1 MKIHLF
7 LRIILT
13 NNSNNFKILIVI
25 DYIFLENSKEG
36 IIMANIQ
43 QVAQKAG
50 VSVATVSRVLNNAQS
65 VSPETRR
72 KVENAIK
79 DLNYEPSMLG
89 RNLRNS
95 ESRLLLVLLPSI
107 SNPFYSDI
115 INGIQDTAIANN
127 YNILL
132 CETDS
137 KPERENIY
145 FNMVKNKLADGVI
158 SMDPTVNKK
167 KLNELAEKHP
177 VILCSEYEEGGSIPY
192 VTIDNELAAYQA
204 VKHLIK
210 LGHEK
215 IAMINSDEKFLYAR
229 LRREGYERALRE
241 FHLPIRNEWIYHTRD
256 LQFQNGVQAMRMLLQ
271 LEEQP
276 TAVFAV
282 SDTLAIGAL
291 KGLNLKGMQAPEHMA
306 IVGFDNISFSN
317 MTNPTLTTISQP
329 MYKMGCIAANMLMN
343 SIKGEKVESII
354 LDHELIIREST
365 MG

>member
-1 MKIHLF
+1 
-7 LRIILT
+7 
-13 NNSNNFKILIVI
+13 
-25 DYIFLENSKEG
+25 
-36 IIMANIQ
+36 MANIQ

-50 VSVATVSRVLNNAQS
+50 VSVATVSRVLNNAPS
-65 VSPETRR
+65 VSPKTRL

-107 SNPFYSDI
+107 SNPFYTEI
-115 INGIQDTAIANN
+115 INGIQNTAIANS

-137 KPERENIY
+137 NPQRENIY

-158 SMDPTVNKK
+158 SMDPTVNMQ
-167 KLNELAEKHP
+167 KLNELAENHP

-210 LGHEK
+210 LGHDK
-215 IAMINSDEKFLYAR
+215 IALINSDEKFLYAR
-229 LRREGYERALRE
+229 QRRNGYERALRE
-241 FHLPIRNEWIYHTRD
+241 FELPIRNEWIYHTKD
-256 LQFQNGVQAMRMLLQ
+256 LDFQNGVQAVRMLLQ
-271 LEEQP
+271 QEEKP
-276 TAVFAV
+276 SAIFAV

-291 KGLNLKGMQAPEHMA
+291 KGINVSGLHVPNDIAL
-306 IVGFDNISFSN
+306 VGFDNISFSN

-329 MYKMGCIAANMLMN
+329 MYNMGCTAAEMLIS
-343 SIKGEKVESII
+343 SIKEEKVESIV
-354 LDHELIIREST
+354 LDHELLIREST

>member
-1 MKIHLF
+1 
-7 LRIILT
+7 
-13 NNSNNFKILIVI
+13 
-25 DYIFLENSKEG
+25 
-36 IIMANIQ
+36 MANIQ

-50 VSVATVSRVLNNAQS
+50 VSVATVSRVLNNATS
-65 VSPETRR
+65 VSPKTRL
-72 KVENAIK
+72 KVEHAIK

-107 SNPFYSDI
+107 SNPFYTEI
-115 INGIQDTAIANN
+115 INGIQNTAIAEN

-137 KPERENIY
+137 NPQRENIY

-158 SMDPTVNKK
+158 SMDPTVNKQ
-167 KLNELAEKHP
+167 KLNELAENYP
-177 VILCSEYEEGGSIPY
+177 VILCSEYEEGGTIPY

-210 LGHEK
+210 IGHDK
-215 IAMINSDEKFLYAR
+215 IALINSDEKYLYAR
-229 LRREGYERALRE
+229 QRRNGYERALKE
-241 FHLPIRNEWIYHTRD
+241 FELPICDEWIYQSKE
-256 LQFQNGVQAMRMLLQ
+256 LEFQNGVQAIRVMFQ
-271 LEEQP
+271 LEEKP

-291 KGLNLKGMQAPEHMA
+291 KGINGSGLHVPDDIA
-306 IVGFDNISFSN
+306 IVGFDNIHFSN

-329 MYKMGCIAANMLMN
+329 MYKMGCIAVDMLI
-343 SIKGEKVESII
+343 SRIQGEKVESVV